1 MIDEN
6 DNIQIGVSKNDRSRP
21 SALKD
26 VTNSTDGSRPTKRR
40 RRS

>member
-6 DNIQIGVSKNDRSRP
+6 DNIQTGVSKNDRSHS

-26 VTNSTDGSRPTKRR
+26 VTNSTNGSRPTKRT